1 MPKGLTHSDMV
12 RPYPPHPLS
21 LFGQSERNRHF
32 SIDVFPTVPNLALCQ
47 NTPSVHIQLKT
58 SNYHLCKRDDTRKV
72 RNYHLFTR
80 FKQQQTN
87 LHTRALFSANYLKSH
102 FPEGQMN
109 YLFVLPQS
117 FSGPEAFLTNA
128 ARDIEFLCMI
138 IFDVIPYN
146 GAV

>member
-1 MPKGLTHSDMV
+1 MILEKYET
-12 RPYPPHPLS
+12 
-21 LFGQSERNRHF
+21 
-32 SIDVFPTVPNLALCQ
+32 I
-47 NTPSVHIQLKT
+47 T
-58 SNYHLCKRDDTRKV
+58 SSQG
-72 RNYHLFTR
+72 
-80 FKQQQTN
+80 FKNNKQIYI
-87 LHTRALFSANYLKSH
+87 HEPLFSANYLNSH